1 MIRIITDSLSDFTPS
16 DAQDKNIDVMPLSV
30 RFGEESYLC
39 GYEITNEEFYEKLVS
54 SKESPSTAAVIPYDF
69 EKKFKEYL
77 EQGDEIIAI
86 LFTKNLSATYQSA
99 VIAKNNLDSDKIHL
113 IDTENA
119 SVAQGVLVQTAINM
133 RDEGKSVDEIV
144 STIEDILQRAHIFIV
159 LDTLEYLKCGG
170 RISPSV
176 AFVGGVLGLHP
187 VIEISKGKLELIDK
201 VKGTKAMSKWLVN
214 KVDSLPVDE
223 NYPVFIGHSNA
234 KEKADSLCTMMKDK
248 SFGGDIPTYCI
259 GSSIGTHVGPDA
271 IAIGYISKE

>member
-1 MIRIITDSLSDFTPS
+1 MEEIMIRIITDSLSDFTPS

-54 SKESPSTAAVIPYDF
+54 SKESPSTAAVSPYDF

-119 SVAQGVLVQTAINM
+119 RQ
-133 RDEGKSVDEIV
+133 K
-144 STIEDILQRAHIFIV
+144 
-159 LDTLEYLKCGG
+159 
-170 RISPSV
+170 
-176 AFVGGVLGLHP
+176 
-187 VIEISKGKLELIDK
+187 
-201 VKGTKAMSKWLVN
+201 
-214 KVDSLPVDE
+214 
-223 NYPVFIGHSNA
+223 
-234 KEKADSLCTMMKDK
+234 
-248 SFGGDIPTYCI
+248 TY
-259 GSSIGTHVGPDA
+259 V
-271 IAIGYISKE
+271 